1 MQFLRT
7 LFWVLITV
15 VVVVFA
21 IQNWKQVE
29 ISLSGIV
36 VGIKLPLL
44 LLVMFLIGFLP
55 MLVVHRTGQW
65 QLRRRLDTA
74 ERALQQ
80 VTMPSPTATTAP
92 IVEAEPRLPPSTPS
106 IAISKGDA

>member
-7 LFWVLITV
+7 LFWVLVTA

-21 IQNWKQVE
+21 IQNWKQVD
-29 ISLSGIV
+29 ISLSGITV
-36 VGIKLPLL
+36 EIKLPLL
-44 LLVMFLIGFLP
+44 LLAVFLIGFVP
-55 MLVVHRTGQW
+55 MLVVSRTGQW

-80 VTMPSPTATTAP
+80 SAMPSPTETTASAA
-92 IVEAEPRLPPSTPS
+92 ETEPRLLPAPNALPPG
-106 IAISKGDA
+106 AA

>member
-7 LFWVLITV
+7 LFWVLITA

-21 IQNWKQVE
+21 IQNWKQVD
-29 ISLSGIV
+29 ISLSGITV
-36 VGIKLPLL
+36 EIKLPLL
-44 LLVMFLIGFLP
+44 LLLVFLIGFVP
-55 MLVVHRTGQW
+55 MLIISRTGQW

-80 VTMPSPTATTAP
+80 AAMSSPTEPTATVAD
-92 IVEAEPRLPPSTPS
+92 AGPRLLPSPNAMPPG
-106 IAISKGDA
+106 AA

>member
-7 LFWVLITV
+7 LFWVLVTA

-21 IQNWKQVE
+21 IQNWKQVD
-29 ISLSGIV
+29 ISLSGITV
-36 VGIKLPLL
+36 EIKLPLL
-44 LLVMFLIGFLP
+44 LLLVFLIGFVP
-55 MLVVHRTGQW
+55 MLVISRTGQW

-80 VTMPSPTATTAP
+80 VAMSPPTEPTATAA
-92 IVEAEPRLPPSTPS
+92 EAEPRLLPSPLPVPPG
-106 IAISKGDA
+106 AA